1 MTESDILFRSSV
13 ADLMFGMRQRDTGLT
28 KYPVRNRQ
36 RVITFAATL
45 VLKRNNE
52 AFVRALRERLAEL
65 YPLHAALQGGEEPP
79 LIHLFF
85 PTRSYVTEV
94 RLPFC
99 SVL

>member
-1 MTESDILFRSSV
+1 
-13 ADLMFGMRQRDTGLT
+13 MFGMRQLDTGLT

-36 RVITFAATL
+36 RVITFAATV

-52 AFVRALRERLAEL
+52 AFVHALRKKLAEL
-65 YPLHAALQGGEEPP
+65 YPLHVAGSSNNNNGSAEQP

-94 RLPFC
+94 ALASPLPKMT
-99 SVL
+99 VLHL